1 MSLQHIGSVLGP
13 ALGGLVVALYVPGA
27 YVISA
32 IGSLLFLLM
41 LFRLEVRPV
50 ERTAEPRSLR
60 TVLAGLRFVWRA
72 RMILTM
78 ITLDLFAVLL
88 GGAVYLLPI
97 YAEDILQVGAT
108 GFGWLQSAPAA
119 GAFCMA
125 ILLAYLPPI
134 KHAGRILLLAVAG
147 FGVATIIFGLSTSFW
162 LSLAMLFLT
171 GAFDNISMV
180 IRHTLTQ
187 LLTPDQM
194 RGRVSAVGSIFVGA
208 SNELGGLESG
218 LVAHWFSPVI
228 SVVSGG
234 IGTILVVL
242 GAALLSPKLRA
253 FGALHDVK
261 PVKIEEAVVGP
272 AVADQA
278 KPTA

>member
-1 MSLQHIGSVLGP
+1 
-13 ALGGLVVALYVPGA
+13 
-27 YVISA
+27 
-32 IGSLLFLLM
+32 
-41 LFRLEVRPV
+41 
-50 ERTAEPRSLR
+50 
-60 TVLAGLRFVWRA
+60 
-72 RMILTM
+72 
-78 ITLDLFAVLL
+78 
-88 GGAVYLLPI
+88 
-97 YAEDILQVGAT
+97 
-108 GFGWLQSAPAA
+108 
-119 GAFCMA
+119 
-125 ILLAYLPPI
+125 
-134 KHAGRILLLAVAG
+134 
-147 FGVATIIFGLSTSFW
+147 
-162 LSLAMLFLT
+162 
-171 GAFDNISMV
+171 MV